1 MRRRIA
7 VILLLLAVGVGIP
20 LAGCGGDDEG
30 SGTTDLFDT
39 GFFDDTGAIETTP
52 ETETEPVDT
61 QPGEAFQIK
70 VPTEAPIGPQSP
82 TEKIAEVQEALLLLG
97 YKVGEADGIWG
108 EKTKK
113 AVVKFQKKHDLKA
126 DGLVG
131 AKTAKLINKELRK
144 LANG

>member
-1 MRRRIA
+1 MRYRLAA
-7 VILLLLAVGVGIP
+7 VLVALAAGVGLP

-30 SGTTDLFDT
+30 AGTTDLFDT
-39 GFFDDTGAIETTP
+39 GIFDTGTIETTP

-70 VPTEAPIGPQSP
+70 VPKEAPIGPQSP

-97 YKVGEADGIWG
+97 YNIGEADGIWG

-113 AVVKFQKKHDLKA
+113 AVVKFQKKHKLKA

-131 AKTAKLINKELRK
+131 TKTAKLINKELRK
-144 LANG
+144 LASG